1 MTESIERK
9 KKILSRLENEEGRLD
24 RRIAEQRKAIESKE
38 QTAST
43 LDTVLARDY
52 ERIKN
57 KIPRWF
63 ILLTVTHFFMFLL
76 AFKVTN
82 GPKFLANVI
91 MFFWCQRRFYR
102 EISGWAVP
110 LSVLVLFMSFSFGS
124 SVSVDIPE
132 VVGVE
137 Q

>member
-9 KKILSRLENEEGRLD
+9 KRTLTRLENEEGRLD
-24 RRIAEQRKAIESKE
+24 RRIAEQRKIVESKE
-38 QTAST
+38 QVAST
-43 LDTVLARDY
+43 LDAVLTRDY

-63 ILLTVTHFFMFLL
+63 ILLTVLHFFMFLM
-76 AFKVTN
+76 AFKVTD

-91 MFFWCQRRFYR
+91 MFFWCHRRFYR

-110 LSVLVLFMSFSFGS
+110 LSVLILFMSFSFGNS
-124 SVSVDIPE
+124 FDND
-132 VVGVE
+132 E